1 MGKTQMSQ
9 KFNSYDDYKLYGE
22 KFWILSL
29 ILFAVNGFLLGALR
43 ISVSDNCAIPT
54 RLIFLI
60 LVILYIKILGTWIRT
75 LNKLLN
81 GVSKKYLRKT
91 TWSVI
96 IYWGVIILSVL
107 ISGGIKETDLIVCS
121 GIIVGE
127 GILFLLIRGFYYM
140 DIMERYHPRAISMDS
155 YPIDLYSADEK
166 KRQISDNL
174 DKIQETTHNT
184 EVLKALD
191 LRRAMVL
198 IIVHVEVPIFTMFNL
213 GCLGLIK

>member
-1 MGKTQMSQ
+1 MDAVINLVCCKWISPWSFKNQCIRQLRYTNKIDISDFG
-9 KFNSYDDYKLYGE
+9 NIVYKDIGCMD
-22 KFWILSL
+22 K
-29 ILFAVNGFLLGALR
+29 N
-43 ISVSDNCAIPT
+43 
-54 RLIFLI
+54 
-60 LVILYIKILGTWIRT
+60 

-96 IYWGVIILSVL
+96 IYWEIIVLSIL
-107 ISGGIKETDLIVCS
+107 ISGSIKETDLIVCS

-127 GILFLLIRGFYYM
+127 GILFLLIRGFYYI
-140 DIMERYHPRAISMDS
+140 DIMEKYHPHAINMDS

-184 EVLKALD
+184 EVLKALE

-198 IIVHVEVPIFTMFNL
+198 IIVHAEVPVFTMFNL